1 MSGKSHISTFF
12 LTTTSFIGGVA
23 VGFLLN
29 HDKKEK
35 ERGWVSDWLDNRS
48 AVILEKGN
56 KSINTV
62 RRSINKEIENNIP
75 DPYKATENI
84 PLKDSKILGI

>member
-1 MSGKSHISTFF
+1 MSKKSNISTFF

-29 HDKKEK
+29 DKKGK
-35 ERGWVSDWLDNRS
+35 GRRWVSDWLDNRGS
-48 AVILEKGN
+48 VILEKGN
-56 KSINTV
+56 KSIKSV
-62 RRSINKEIENNIP
+62 RRNISKEIDNNIP
-75 DPYKATENI
+75 DPYKATEKI